1 MRTLSSSAEQSM
13 PSFLKACASNML
25 STDRSRPGPAVTGD
39 HPEVSFLGGSAA
51 GIEHRRDGLVDRD
64 IARAANQFA

>member
-1 MRTLSSSAEQSM
+1 M

-25 STDRSRPGPAVTGD
+25 STDRSRPEPAVTGD
-39 HPEVSFLGGSAA
+39 RPEVSFFGWSTA

-64 IARAANQFA
+64 IARAENQSA